1 MLHNKLT
8 KKVNKIIMK
17 QLILLKNSV
26 VICYI
31 VSHSLTTDIVCPK
44 FLHKQKSKQTT
55 DYLFWFLKREWI
67 FSCLIQSFHSH
78 FWMVF
83 SHMFVIYTLNFKKH
97 GAVITTYCIT
107 RFHSMNCCFV
117 SFQNKTIAN
126 ILWANIT
133 FHAWMYIT
141 YVIFQSS
148 DFSKCS
154 VTLITFIGSYSFMFG
169 SDMFRQNCSEK
180 RKGQK

>member
-1 MLHNKLT
+1 MLYSQ
-8 KKVNKIIMK
+8 I
-17 QLILLKNSV
+17 
-26 VICYI
+26 
-31 VSHSLTTDIVCPK
+31 HSLTTDICPK

-97 GAVITTYCIT
+97 GAVITTDCIT

-133 FHAWMYIT
+133 LHAWMYIT

-180 RKGQK
+180 RKGQQ